1 MIEDVFN
8 DRPWAGLPQL
18 ARNAT
23 LFGHLCENF
32 VIMEL
37 RKQISWSRAR
47 PRMSHF
53 RTHSGQEVDALLK
66 TSSGQI
72 VGMEVKASETVNAED
87 FRGLRA
93 LAGASGPRCRMW
105 TPRNTEIP

>member
-1 MIEDVFN
+1 MIEDAFN

-23 LFGHLCENF
+23 LFGYLCANF

-47 PRMSHF
+47 PPMSHF
-53 RTHSGQEVDALLK
+53 RTHSGQEVDALLE

-72 VGMEVKASETVNAED
+72 VGMEDGCAVLVGTESAI
-87 FRGLRA
+87 
-93 LAGASGPRCRMW
+93 SG
-105 TPRNTEIP
+105 